1 MDLEQAREIFLQVLS
16 SIPGIVSIHEINLS
30 SDQIDEENRKDINEI
45 LQVEKLQKGWRFGCS
60 LVILY
65 GLSAKSIVNQIYK
78 QLKFIL
84 SKNKEKIYGINIFIK
99 GVHYE

>member
-16 SIPGIVSIHEINLS
+16 SIPGIVSIHAINLNS
-30 SDQIDEENRKDINEI
+30 EQSESETDKNIYEI

-60 LVILY
+60 LKILY

-84 SKNKEKIYGINIFIK
+84 SNNKEKLYGINIFIK